1 MRDEVLKQLAE
12 QAQKES
18 LIDKCLESRFQDL
31 IGKSDKEVLEPLL
44 MILDDMV
51 YCSLAADLVV
61 TIIDTLYRD
70 AGGCDEIMDQ
80 IRKNNPDHYG
90 DRLDLIKNI
99 E

>member
-1 MRDEVLKQLAE
+1 MLRIK
-12 QAQKES
+12 
-18 LIDKCLESRFQDL
+18 
-31 IGKSDKEVLEPLL
+31 VLEPLL